1 MDVKEIGN
9 LEWKRK
15 MLIMLLI
22 FILFFFFFLLFF
34 VYFIT
39 LYFYRLYDDSGLI
52 FMFSF
57 FFLIF
62 ILGIIINIYID
73 LFNRQIQDFI
83 VRYFY
88 NRYGFLYSKQSNE
101 IRIEIESIPLVDYMK
116 KKYVGFFKSLRILEE
131 DLLKINQNNIF
142 YKSAHLLI
150 DKKSYLFKDRNPL
163 VFFEGRVWVLY
174 LPYFLRNTVI
184 VPINLSAKRDYYSV
198 SPQPFF
204 SFFTSFLFNFA
215 SLLFNFVSL
224 LFNFINFI
232 LLIIITAIIC
242 GLPMCFCLWIY
253 GYMVNFAKS
262 DPNNVLIYLIVS
274 FVFSVINLLPSVA
287 LVLYLFGISRY
298 LNLSYLFN
306 TNFIEVLNK
315 YIKSFFNVPINNE
328 IFNKNFYFL
337 VQNEIDYN
345 SISNY
350 TVNQDIITNEIANQ
364 LLNVKENIG
373 DFLVISQGN
382 KLYFWFPKVNIFNT
396 ALFRDVYN
404 TLDIFEKQIMQ
415 EFNIIQLFLNIYSK
429 LANK

>member
-22 FILFFFFFLLFF
+22 FILIFCFVFLFL
-34 VYFIT
+34 VYFII
-39 LYFYRLYDDSGLI
+39 LYFYRLEDGFWAFAITLLMFI
-52 FMFSF
+52 F
-57 FFLIF
+57 LPV
-62 ILGIIINIYID
+62 ILGIIINIYIS
-73 LFNRQIQDFI
+73 LFNRQIQDFLTK
-83 VRYFY
+83 YFY
-88 NRYGFLYSKQSNE
+88 NRYGFLYSNQTNE
-101 IRIEIESIPLVDYMK
+101 IRMEIESIPLVNFMR
-116 KKYVGFFKSLRILEE
+116 KKYFGIAAHLRIFEK

-142 YKSAHLLI
+142 YKSANLII
-150 DKKSYLFKDRNPL
+150 DKKNYLAKGRPTLD
-163 VFFEGRVWVLY
+163 FFEGRVWVLY

-198 SPQPFF
+198 FPAPFA
-204 SFFTSFLFNFA
+204 SFFASFLFA
-215 SLLFNFVSL
+215 
-224 LFNFINFI
+224 FI
-232 LLIIITAIIC
+232 LIPIVAISF
-242 GLPMCFCLWIY
+242 CFCSSIY
-253 GYMVNFAKS
+253 SYMIYFAKS
-262 DPNNVLIYLIVS
+262 NPNNVLIHLIVS
-274 FVFSVINLLPSVA
+274 FVFSIISLLTSVA

-306 TNFIEVLNK
+306 THFIEALNK
-315 YIKSFFNVPINNE
+315 YIRSFFNIPINNE

-337 VQNEIDYN
+337 VQNQIDYN
-345 SISNY
+345 NISYY
-350 TVNQDIITNEIANQ
+350 TLNQDIITNEIANQ

-382 KLYFWFPKVNIFNT
+382 KLYFWFPKVNIFNR
-396 ALFRDVYN
+396 ALFRNVYN

>member
-22 FILFFFFFLLFF
+22 FILIFCFVFIFL
-34 VYFIT
+34 VYFFI
-39 LYFYRLYDDSGLI
+39 LYFYHLDDGFGALAITFFMLI
-52 FMFSF
+52 F
-57 FFLIF
+57 LPV
-62 ILGIIINIYID
+62 ILGIIINIYIS
-73 LFNRQIQDFI
+73 LFYRQIQDFL

-88 NRYGFLYSKQSNE
+88 NRYGFLYSNQSNE
-101 IRIEIESIPLVDYMK
+101 IKIEIESIPLVNFMRQ
-116 KKYVGFFKSLRILEE
+116 KYFGIFAPLRIFEK

-142 YKSAHLLI
+142 YKSANLLI
-150 DKKSYLFKDRNPL
+150 NKKNYLAKGRPTLD
-163 VFFEGRVWVLY
+163 FFEGRVWVLY

-198 SPQPFF
+198 FPAPFA
-204 SFFTSFLFNFA
+204 SFFASFLFAFI
-215 SLLFNFVSL
+215 FVP
-224 LFNFINFI
+224 I
-232 LLIIITAIIC
+232 
-242 GLPMCFCLWIY
+242 FCISVFSCLALY
-253 GYMVNFAKS
+253 GYMVNFANS
-262 DPNNVLIYLIVS
+262 NPNNILIYLIVS
-274 FVFSVINLLPSVA
+274 FVFSIISLLTSVA
-287 LVLYLFGISRY
+287 LVLFLFGISRY

-306 TNFIEVLNK
+306 THFIEALNK
-315 YIKSFFNVPINNE
+315 YIRSFFNVPINNE
-328 IFNKNFYFL
+328 IFNKSFYFL

-350 TVNQDIITNEIANQ
+350 IFNQDIITNEIANQ
-364 LLNVKENIG
+364 LLNVKKNIG

-396 ALFRDVYN
+396 ALFRNVYN
-404 TLDIFEKQIMQ
+404 TLDIFEKQIIQ

>member
-15 MLIMLLI
+15 IFLISFIL
-22 FILFFFFFLLFF
+22 ILFFCFVSLFF
-34 VYFIT
+34 VYFII
-39 LYFYRLYDDSGLI
+39 LYFYRLDDSFWVFVITFLMFI
-52 FMFSF
+52 F
-57 FFLIF
+57 LTV
-62 ILGIIINIYID
+62 ILGIILNVYIN
-73 LFNRQIQDFI
+73 LFYRQIQDFL

-88 NRYGFLYSKQSNE
+88 NRYGFLYSNQSNE
-101 IRIEIESIPLVDYMK
+101 IRMEIESIPLVNFMRQ
-116 KKYVGFFKSLRILEE
+116 KYFGIIAPLRVFEK

-142 YKSAHLLI
+142 YKSANLLI
-150 DKKSYLFKDRNPL
+150 DKKNYLAKGRPTLD
-163 VFFEGRVWVLY
+163 FFEGRVWVLY
-174 LPYFLRNTVI
+174 LPYFLRNTII

-198 SPQPFF
+198 FPAPFA
-204 SFFTSFLFNFA
+204 SFFASFLFA
-215 SLLFNFVSL
+215 
-224 LFNFINFI
+224 FI
-232 LLIIITAIIC
+232 LIPIIC
-242 GLPMCFCLWIY
+242 ISLCFCSSLY
-253 GYMVNFAKS
+253 NYMVNFANS
-262 DPNNVLIYLIVS
+262 NPNNVLMYVILS
-274 FVFSVINLLPSVA
+274 FVFSIISLLPSVA

-306 TNFIEVLNK
+306 THFIEALNK
-315 YIKSFFNVPINNE
+315 YIRSFFNVPINNE

-345 SISNY
+345 SISY
-350 TVNQDIITNEIANQ
+350 YAFNQDIITNEIVNQ

-396 ALFRDVYN
+396 ALFRSIYN